1 MGDTPK
7 PFKPFDTYKSLIYAK
22 QLHCDNLFKRI
33 QNMKE
38 AFFLSQRLGFTNAQ
52 AESISR
58 LGVESF
64 LKKSFE
70 TPLSIDVP
78 KFLADAPRNR
88 KELREIRQSSDDAK
102 KKFAVT
108 ERLRSVGVAHVWLDK
123 MYQDEYPLR
132 EKMVLFWHNHFVS
145 DMQKVKIS
153 YAIFRQNNLLREM
166 AFGNYK
172 ELTRRILYDNAMLA
186 YLDNTQNKAKTPNE
200 NLSRELL
207 ELFTLGVG
215 HYTEG
220 DIKEGAR
227 ALAGLNIGDEGG
239 QYYRFWEDNGNKTY
253 LGKTGNWKADDMVN
267 IIFDHPKAGERL
279 MIKFLKYFVTDEPSP
294 SLIDDYT
301 KAFRKAN
308 FEMKPMLEK
317 LVRDERFAK
326 SQGMKIKDPTTFLL
340 QLLYEFQLDVP
351 PIRATQPYFIGQ
363 GMKLLNPPNVKG
375 WDGGK
380 SWLSSQKLLQRVSV
394 VALLGSGK
402 SLENYKFKRKQENAA
417 EDIGMTMETMVD
429 NKYEESKKP
438 TLRWNTALTNN
449 KDIIKDLTNRLV
461 FTVPKDLQT
470 DCERILKYDFDA
482 KADNALQSVTRLAEH
497 IMKSP
502 EFQIY

>member
-1 MGDTPK
+1 
-7 PFKPFDTYKSLIYAK
+7 
-22 QLHCDNLFKRI
+22 
-33 QNMKE
+33 MKE

-52 AESISR
+52 AETISR
-58 LGVESF
+58 LGVENF
-64 LKKSFE
+64 LKKCFE
-70 TPLSIDVP
+70 TPLSIEEP
-78 KFLADAPRNR
+78 KFLAEAPHNR
-88 KELREIRQSSDDAK
+88 KELREIRQMSDDAK

-108 ERLRSVGVAHVWLDK
+108 ERLRSMGVAHVWLEK
-123 MYQDEYPLR
+123 MSKDEFPLR

-145 DMQKVKIS
+145 DMQKVKVS
-153 YAIFRQNNLLREM
+153 YAMFRQNNLLREM

-172 ELTRRILYDNAMLA
+172 ELTRHILYDNAMLA

-215 HYTEG
+215 NYTEG

-227 ALAGLNIGDEGG
+227 ALAGLNIGDESG
-239 QYYRFWEDNGNKTY
+239 QYYRFWEDNGDKTY

-279 MIKFLKYFVTDEPSP
+279 MTKFLKYFVSDDPTP

-308 FEMKPMLEK
+308 FEMKPMLDK
-317 LVRDERFAK
+317 LVRDERFVK

-351 PIRATQPYFIGQ
+351 PLRVTQPYFIEQ
-363 GMKLLNPPNVKG
+363 GMKLLYPPNVKG
-375 WDGGK
+375 WDGGR

-394 VALLGSGK
+394 VSLLANGK
-402 SLENYKFKRKQENAA
+402 PLENIKLKRKQENAA
-417 EDIGMTMETMVD
+417 EDIGMTMETMMDD
-429 NKYEESKKP
+429 NNQNIKKP
-438 TLRWNTALTNN
+438 ELRWNTALTNN
-449 KDIIKDLTNRLV
+449 KDIIKDLTERLV
-461 FTVPKDLQT
+461 FVVPPDLQT

-482 KADNALQSVTRLAEH
+482 KADNAQQSVTRLAEH
-497 IMKSP
+497 IMKSA

>member
-1 MGDTPK
+1 
-7 PFKPFDTYKSLIYAK
+7 
-22 QLHCDNLFKRI
+22 
-33 QNMKE
+33 MKE

-52 AESISR
+52 AEAISR
-58 LGVESF
+58 LGVENF
-64 LKKSFE
+64 LKKSFD
-70 TPLSIDVP
+70 TPLSIEEP
-78 KFLADAPRNR
+78 KFMAEAPKSR
-88 KELREIRQSSDDAK
+88 KEYREIKQLSDDAK
-102 KKFAVT
+102 KKFTIT
-108 ERLRSVGVAHVWLDK
+108 ERLRTAGIAHIWLDK
-123 MYQDEYPLR
+123 MAKDEYPLR

-145 DMQKVKIS
+145 DMQKVKLS
-153 YAIFRQNNLLREM
+153 YSMLRQNNLLREM

-186 YLDNTQNKAKTPNE
+186 YLDNTQNKARTPNE

-215 HYTEG
+215 NYTEG

-227 ALAGLNIGDEGG
+227 ALAGLNLGDEVG
-239 QYYRFWEDNGNKTY
+239 QYYRIWQDTTDKTY

-279 MIKFLKYFVTDEPSP
+279 MTKFLKYFVTDAPSTA
-294 SLIDDYT
+294 LIEDYT

-317 LVRDERFAK
+317 LVRDERFVK

-340 QLLYEFQLDVP
+340 QLLHEFQVDVP
-351 PIRATQPYFIGQ
+351 PIRAIQPYFLAQ
-363 GMKLLNPPNVKG
+363 GMRLLYPPNVKG

-380 SWLSSQKLLQRVSV
+380 SWLSSQKLLQRISAVE
-394 VALLGSGK
+394 LLTSGK
-402 SLENYKFKRKQENAA
+402 SLDNDKLKRKQEMVA
-417 EDIGMTMETMVD
+417 EEMGMTMDTMD
-429 NKYEESKKP
+429 DTKNKDIQTP
-438 TLRWNTALTNN
+438 VLRWNAALTNN
-449 KDIIKDLTNRLV
+449 KDIIKDLTERLIFV
-461 FTVPKDLQT
+461 VAPELQT

-482 KADNALQSVTRLAEH
+482 KANNAQQSVTRLAEH

-502 EFQIY
+502 EFQVY

>member
-1 MGDTPK
+1 
-7 PFKPFDTYKSLIYAK
+7 
-22 QLHCDNLFKRI
+22 
-33 QNMKE
+33 MKE

-52 AESISR
+52 AETISR
-58 LGVESF
+58 LGVENF

-70 TPLSIDVP
+70 TPLSMDEP
-78 KFLADAPRNR
+78 KFLANAPRTR
-88 KELREIRQSSDDAK
+88 EELRKIRQMGDEDKRKTA
-102 KKFAVT
+102 AT
-108 ERLRSVGVAHVWLDK
+108 ERLRSVGFSHVWLDK
-123 MYQDEYPLR
+123 MYQNDFPLR

-153 YAIFRQNNLLREM
+153 YAMFRQNNLLREM

-186 YLDNTQNKAKTPNE
+186 YLDNIQNKAKTPNE

-215 HYTEG
+215 NYTEG

-227 ALAGLNIGDEGG
+227 ALAGLNIGDDGG
-239 QYYRFWEDNGNKTY
+239 QYYRFWQDTGDKTY

-279 MIKFLKYFVTDEPSP
+279 MTKFLKYFVTDEPSVT
-294 SLIDDYT
+294 LISDYT
-301 KAFRKAN
+301 SAFRKAN

-317 LVRDERFAK
+317 LVRDERFVK

-340 QLLYEFQLDVP
+340 QLLYEYQLDVP
-351 PIRATQPYFIGQ
+351 PVRATQPYFTAQ
-363 GMKLLNPPNVKG
+363 GMKLLYPPNVKG
-375 WDGGK
+375 WDGGR
-380 SWLSSQKLLQRVSV
+380 SWLTSQKLLTRVSLV
-394 VALLGSGK
+394 SLLANGK
-402 SLENYKFKRKQENAA
+402 SLDNEKLRRKQEKVA
-417 EDIGMTMETMVD
+417 EEMGMMMDMMDEKTNVDIKT
-429 NKYEESKKP
+429 P
-438 TLRWNTALTNN
+438 ALRWNTALTNN
-449 KDIIKDLTNRLV
+449 KDIIKDLTDRLV
-461 FTVPKDLQT
+461 FTVNKDLQS

-482 KADNALQSVTRLAEH
+482 KADNAQQSVTRLAEH

-502 EFQIY
+502 EFQVY

>member
-1 MGDTPK
+1 
-7 PFKPFDTYKSLIYAK
+7 
-22 QLHCDNLFKRI
+22 
-33 QNMKE
+33 MKE
-38 AFFLSQRLGFTNAQ
+38 SFFLSQRLGFTNAQ
-52 AESISR
+52 AETISR
-58 LGVESF
+58 LGIENF

-70 TPLSIDVP
+70 TPLSMEEP
-78 KFLADAPRNR
+78 KSLADAPRTR
-88 KELREIRQSSDDAK
+88 KELREIKQMSADNK
-102 KKFAVT
+102 KKLAVT
-108 ERLRSVGVAHVWLDK
+108 ERLRSAGIAHVWLEK
-123 MYQDEYPLR
+123 MSKEAFPLR

-153 YAIFRQNNLLREM
+153 YAMFRQNNLLREM

-186 YLDNTQNKAKTPNE
+186 YLDNTQNRARTPNE

-215 HYTEG
+215 NYTEG

-227 ALAGLNIGDEGG
+227 ALAGLNIGDDGG
-239 QYYRFWEDNGNKTY
+239 QYYKIWQDTGDKTY

-279 MIKFLKYFVTDEPSP
+279 MTKFLKYFVTDDPSP
-294 SLIDDYT
+294 ALIVDYT

-308 FEMKPMLEK
+308 FEMKPMIEK

-326 SQGMKIKDPTTFLL
+326 SQGMKIKNPTTFLL
-340 QLLYEFQLDVP
+340 QLLHEFQLDVP
-351 PIRATQPYFIGQ
+351 PIRVTQPYFVGQ
-363 GMKLLNPPNVKG
+363 GMRLLYPPNVKG
-375 WDGGK
+375 WDGGR

-394 VALLGSGK
+394 VALLANGK
-402 SLENYKFKRKQENAA
+402 PLENIKYNRKQENAA
-417 EDIGMTMETMVD
+417 EDVGMTMETMME
-429 NKYEESKKP
+429 NKNQDIKMPE
-438 TLRWNTALTNN
+438 LRWNTVLTNN
-449 KDIIKDLTNRLV
+449 KDIIKDLTERLV
-461 FTVPKDLQT
+461 FAVPQELQA

-482 KADNALQSVTRLAEH
+482 KADNAQQSVTRVAEH